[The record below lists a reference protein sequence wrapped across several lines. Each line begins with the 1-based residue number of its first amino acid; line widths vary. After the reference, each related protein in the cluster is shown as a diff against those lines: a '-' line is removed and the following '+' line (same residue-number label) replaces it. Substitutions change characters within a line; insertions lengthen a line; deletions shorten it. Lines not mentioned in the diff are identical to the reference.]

1 MKLRVTS
8 TTPGMCLGGV
18 CTRIAWEV
26 TNSLQTNMVPKTTC
40 NPSKK
45 LSPMM
50 MTVDP
55 PVVQPS
61 LGEMALMHGTAEAGY
76 RPFKRGQMCS
86 CHKTTNVVP

>member
-1 MKLRVTS
+1 
-8 TTPGMCLGGV
+8 
-18 CTRIAWEV
+18 
-26 TNSLQTNMVPKTTC
+26 
-40 NPSKK
+40 
-45 LSPMM
+45 M
-50 MTVDP
+50 MTVEP